1 MKPKSF
7 HVPGSDGSRIHLL
20 QWSRE
25 GVPVLLVHGFGNEAH
40 IWEDFAPAVADTY
53 QVLAMDLRGHGDSS
67 WDEQARYDYADH
79 ERDLE
84 AVITGLGFERLVL
97 VGHSLGGRVC
107 IRYAAAHP
115 EQIAGLVIVDSAP
128 ELDPRGI
135 VRISQ
140 DVEQHRDP
148 TFESIGQYENYLS
161 TSYPAATP
169 ESIRRMARN
178 GLTQREDG
186 RYALK
191 MDIAFRSRVAEG
203 ASAEEIAIA
212 EKATTDVLWEA
223 LRKIECP
230 TLVVRGAASD
240 IMSADVADRMVE
252 DEMSN
257 ATLAVVGQAGH
268 SVMTDNPDGFRD
280 CVCAFMLG
288 E

>member
-1 MKPKSF
+1 MTPQSLR
-7 HVPGSDGSRIHLL
+7 VLGSDGIELHLL
-20 QWSRE
+20 RWSEE
-25 GVPVLLVHGFGNEAH
+25 GVPVILVHGFGNEAH
-40 IWEDFAPAVADTY
+40 IWDDFAPAIADTY
-53 QVLAMDLRGHGDSS
+53 QVLAMDLRGHGDSA
-67 WDEQARYDYADH
+67 WDKEGRYDYPDH
-79 ERDLE
+79 QADLE
-84 AVITGLGFERLVL
+84 AVVSGFGFERVVL

-115 EQIAGLVIVDSAP
+115 DIVAGLVIVDSAP

-148 TFESIGQYENYLS
+148 SFESVGQYENYLS
-161 TSYPAATP
+161 TAYPAATP
-169 ESIRRMARN
+169 ASIRRMAKN
-178 GLTQREDG
+178 GLRQRDDG

-203 ASAEEIAIA
+203 TDPEEIAAA
-212 EKATTDVLWEA
+212 EEASTQALWEA

-230 TLVVRGAASD
+230 SLVVRGAASD

-257 ATLAVVGQAGH
+257 ATLAVVSQAGH
-268 SVMTDNPDGFRD
+268 SVMTDNPDEFRD
-280 CVCAFMLG
+280 CVCSFMLG